1 LCPPLRIIG
10 SPLAMRPGRIARP
23 AGGAGGAGTPA
34 SALEWPVSPAGSPPA
49 TGHLLARAGWCN
61 SFLAGRG
68 RSLLDARRE
77 DLEVF
82 LGELLRCRA
91 LETVATGYRRLRVL
105 CRWLE
110 DEELA
115 ARRIREAWITGRRSV
130 GQRGRVS

>member
-1 LCPPLRIIG
+1 
-10 SPLAMRPGRIARP
+10 LAMRPGRIVRP

-34 SALEWPVSPAGSPPA
+34 SALEWPVSSAGWISPQQLA
-49 TGHLLARAGWCN
+49 TCSPGAGWCN

-82 LGELLRCRA
+82 LGELLRCRV

-105 CRWLE
+105 YRWLE
-110 DEELA
+110 DEEIA
-115 ARRIREAWITGRRSV
+115 ARRIREP
-130 GQRGRVS
+130 